1 MPSLVPLDDVE
12 IAYTNGDP
20 PGRAAPW
27 PRRCGRHDFVLHA
40 NGDTNREI
48 HLAFLPFLIAS
59 KRK

>member
-12 IAYTNGDP
+12 IAYYERGSAG
-20 PGRAAPW
+20 PGRTLAAALRAARLRPA
-27 PRRCGRHDFVLHA
+27 RQ
-40 NGDTNREI
+40 DTNREI